1 MNSFSQK
8 AQMKNS
14 IHECVIAR
22 ISYREMTLGL
32 ADSNGK
38 IILTSSEARNVF
50 GVASANLS
58 GRSLSQFIQDKQEQ
72 QEFDAFLY
80 SYASDPCN
88 SSHLILT
95 R

>member
-1 MNSFSQK
+1 M
-8 AQMKNS
+8 
-14 IHECVIAR
+14 R

-32 ADSNGK
+32 ADSNGR
-38 IILTSSEARNVF
+38 IILTSNEARNVF
-50 GVASANLS
+50 GATSANLL
-58 GRSLSQFIQDKQEQ
+58 GRSLSQFIPDKHEQ

-80 SYASDPCN
+80 SYASDPSN